1 MKVPI
6 LLPNIFNHPFTYES
20 SDLNLKIGDYVIV
33 PFGKSK
39 ITGVVWN
46 QFEKD
51 TKKKYVIKKVI
62 EKLKI
67 PSLKK
72 NTIEFLNWFS
82 EYNMVPKG
90 MALKLLLLSSSAVEK
105 FPKKKYELFKL
116 KIKKNNIKLSKEQE
130 ISLKKMNIHN
140 EKFRVHVL
148 QGTTGSGK
156 TIVYFEA
163 LKQLI
168 KKGFQVL
175 IMLPEIGLTGQ
186 FEKKFIEFFGFR
198 PAVWHSG
205 ISKKN
210 KEIIW
215 SGISNG
221 EIKVVIGARSSLFL
235 PFKKLGLIVVD
246 EEHDSSYKQ
255 DEGLRYNA
263 RDMAISRASIE
274 DIPIILATSIP
285 SLETYNNVKNKKY
298 NSTKLKKRYKNF
310 LLPSAEI
317 VNLNL
322 NKKNKNIWL
331 DIKTLNLAR
340 KYLDSKQQVLF
351 FLNRRGYAPFLI
363 CKKCGLKLVC
373 PNCSV
378 FLTFH
383 KQLNKAMCH
392 HCGHKSSIKQKCQK
406 TDFNCEFQMYG
417 PGVEKIFAE
426 LRQIFPDKVI
436 KILSSDFLNKKKET
450 INLLKD
456 IENNKVNILVGTQLI
471 SKGFNFPNLN
481 CIVVVDADFSGMG
494 FDLRSTEKNIQL
506 YNQLSGRAGRFSK
519 KSLIIYQTFNPSD
532 KTLSDILEN
541 NPEKFLEEESCLR
554 KEKKLPPFS
563 RLIAF
568 IVESNNEK
576 ESFLEAQKIKKNLL
590 LLKDIEV
597 MGPVTS
603 PIFKIKNKYRTRL
616 LLRSQSNVLVQKKIS
631 RILKNLNISKK
642 IKLTV
647 DVDPLNFS

>member
-1 MKVPI
+1 MKVPVLI
-6 LLPNIFNHPFTYES
+6 PRIFDYPHTYLS
-20 SDLNLKIGDYVIV
+20 GKFDKLKPGSIVLV
-33 PFGKSK
+33 PFGRKKEIGVIWDKQEKTNK
-39 ITGVVWN
+39 I
-46 QFEKD
+46 F
-51 TKKKYVIKKVI
+51 
-62 EKLKI
+62 KLKNVLEKKSI
-67 PSLKK
+67 SLNENLIKF
-72 NTIEFLNWFS
+72 INWFS
-82 EYNMVPKG
+82 LYNLAPKG
-90 MALKLLLLSSSAVEK
+90 MVLKMCLGDKSFFSKNSN
-105 FPKKKYELFKL
+105 FIDDT
-116 KIKKNNIKLSKEQE
+116 KIKKKNKFNLNPEQKRCLDD
-130 ISLKKMNIHN
+130 INGFGN
-140 EKFRVHVL
+140 KFNVTLL
-148 QGTTGSGK
+148 QGVTGSGK
-156 TIVYFEA
+156 TIVYFEKI
-163 LKQLI
+163 KQNLMQG
-168 KKGFQVL
+168 KQSLVL
-175 IMLPEIGLTGQ
+175 LPEIFLTNQ
-186 FEKKFIEFFGFR
+186 FEQRFEDYFGFK
-198 PAVWHSG
+198 PSIWHSK
-205 ISKKN
+205 ITKKN
-210 KEIIW
+210 KKIIW
-215 SGISNG
+215 QNIVNNK
-221 EIKVVIGARSSLFL
+221 IKLVVGARSSLFL

-331 DIKTLNLAR
+331 DIKTLNLVR
-340 KYLDSKQQVLF
+340 KYLDNKQQVLF

-383 KQLNKAMCH
+383 KHLNKAMCH

-541 NPEKFLEEESCLR
+541 NPEKFLEEESYLR

-616 LLRSQSNVLVQKKIS
+616 LLKSQSNVLVQKKIS

>member
-1 MKVPI
+1 MKVPVLI
-6 LLPNIFNHPFTYES
+6 PRIFDYPHTYLS
-20 SDLNLKIGDYVIV
+20 GKFDKLKPGSIVLV
-33 PFGKSK
+33 PFGRKKEIGVIWDKQEKTNK
-39 ITGVVWN
+39 I
-46 QFEKD
+46 F
-51 TKKKYVIKKVI
+51 
-62 EKLKI
+62 KLKNVLEKKSI
-67 PSLKK
+67 SLNK
-72 NTIEFLNWFS
+72 NLIKFINWFS
-82 EYNMVPKG
+82 LYNLAPKG
-90 MALKLLLLSSSAVEK
+90 MALKMCLGDKSFFSKNSN
-105 FPKKKYELFKL
+105 FIDDT
-116 KIKKNNIKLSKEQE
+116 KIKKKNKFNLNPEQKRCLDD
-130 ISLKKMNIHN
+130 INSFGN
-140 EKFRVHVL
+140 KFNVTLL
-148 QGTTGSGK
+148 QGITGSGK
-156 TIVYFEA
+156 TIVYFEKI
-163 LKQLI
+163 KQNLMQG
-168 KKGFQVL
+168 KQSLVL
-175 IMLPEIGLTGQ
+175 LPEIFLTNQ
-186 FEKKFIEFFGFR
+186 FEQRFEDYFGFK
-198 PAVWHSG
+198 PSIWHSK
-205 ISKKN
+205 ITKKN
-210 KEIIW
+210 KKIIW
-215 SGISNG
+215 QNIVNNK
-221 EIKVVIGARSSLFL
+221 IKLVVGARSSLFL

-310 LLPSAEI
+310 LLPSTEI
-317 VNLNL
+317 VNLKL

-373 PNCSV
+373 PNCSI

-383 KQLNKAMCH
+383 KHLNKAMCH

-426 LRQIFPDKVI
+426 LRQIFPDKMI

-506 YNQLSGRAGRFSK
+506 YNQLSGRAGRFSE

-541 NPEKFLEEESCLR
+541 NPEKFLEEESYLR
-554 KEKKLPPFS
+554 KEKKLPPFY

-576 ESFLEAQKIKKNLL
+576 ESFLESQKIKKNLL

-597 MGPVTS
+597 MGPVAS

-616 LLRSQSNVLVQKKIS
+616 LLKSQSNVFVQKKIS

>member
-1 MKVPI
+1 MKVPVLI
-6 LLPNIFNHPFTYES
+6 PRIFDYPHTYLS
-20 SDLNLKIGDYVIV
+20 GKFDKLKPGSIVLV
-33 PFGKSK
+33 PFGRKKEIGVIWDKQEKTNK
-39 ITGVVWN
+39 I
-46 QFEKD
+46 F
-51 TKKKYVIKKVI
+51 
-62 EKLKI
+62 KLKNVLEKKSI
-67 PSLKK
+67 SLNENLIKF
-72 NTIEFLNWFS
+72 INWFS
-82 EYNMVPKG
+82 LYNLVPKG
-90 MALKLLLLSSSAVEK
+90 MALKMCLGDKSFLSKNSN
-105 FPKKKYELFKL
+105 FIGDT
-116 KIKKNNIKLSKEQE
+116 KIKKKNKFNLNPEQKRCLDD
-130 ISLKKMNIHN
+130 INGFGN
-140 EKFRVHVL
+140 KFNVTLL
-148 QGTTGSGK
+148 QGVTGSGK
-156 TIVYFEA
+156 TIVYFEKI
-163 LKQLI
+163 KQNLMQG
-168 KKGFQVL
+168 KQSLVL
-175 IMLPEIGLTGQ
+175 LPEIFLTNQ
-186 FEKKFIEFFGFR
+186 FEQRFEDYFGFK
-198 PAVWHSG
+198 PSIWHSK
-205 ISKKN
+205 ITKKN
-210 KEIIW
+210 KKIIW
-215 SGISNG
+215 QNIVNNK
-221 EIKVVIGARSSLFL
+221 IKLVVGARSSLFL

-322 NKKNKNIWL
+322 DKKNKNIWL

-383 KQLNKAMCH
+383 KHLNKAMCH

-541 NPEKFLEEESCLR
+541 NPEKFLEEESYLR

>member
-1 MKVPI
+1 MKVPVLI
-6 LLPNIFNHPFTYES
+6 PRIFDYPHTYLS
-20 SDLNLKIGDYVIV
+20 GKFDKLKPGSIVLV
-33 PFGKSK
+33 PFGSK
-39 ITGVVWN
+39 KEIGVIWDK
-46 QFEKD
+46 QEK
-51 TKKKYVIKKVI
+51 TNKIF
-62 EKLKI
+62 KLKNVLEKKSI
-67 PSLKK
+67 SLNENLIKF
-72 NTIEFLNWFS
+72 INWFS
-82 EYNMVPKG
+82 LYNLAPKG
-90 MALKLLLLSSSAVEK
+90 MVLKMCLGDKSFFSKNSN
-105 FPKKKYELFKL
+105 FINDT
-116 KIKKNNIKLSKEQE
+116 KIKKINKFNLNPEQKRCLDD
-130 ISLKKMNIHN
+130 INGFGN
-140 EKFRVHVL
+140 KFNVTLLEGV
-148 QGTTGSGK
+148 TGSGK
-156 TIVYFEA
+156 TIVYFEKI
-163 LKQLI
+163 KQNLMQG
-168 KKGFQVL
+168 KQSLVL
-175 IMLPEIGLTGQ
+175 LPEIFLTNQ
-186 FEKKFIEFFGFR
+186 FEQRFEDYFGFK
-198 PAVWHSG
+198 PSIWHSK
-205 ISKKN
+205 ITKKN
-210 KEIIW
+210 KKIIW
-215 SGISNG
+215 QNIVNNK
-221 EIKVVIGARSSLFL
+221 IKLVVGARSSLFL

-322 NKKNKNIWL
+322 DKKNKNIWL

-541 NPEKFLEEESCLR
+541 NPEKFLEEESYLR

>member
-1 MKVPI
+1 MKVPVLI
-6 LLPNIFNHPFTYES
+6 PRIFDYPHTYLS
-20 SDLNLKIGDYVIV
+20 GKFDKLKPGSIVLV
-33 PFGKSK
+33 PFGRKKEIGVIWDKQEKTNK
-39 ITGVVWN
+39 I
-46 QFEKD
+46 F
-51 TKKKYVIKKVI
+51 
-62 EKLKI
+62 KLKNVLEKKSI
-67 PSLKK
+67 SLNENLIKF
-72 NTIEFLNWFS
+72 INWFS
-82 EYNMVPKG
+82 LYNLAPKG
-90 MALKLLLLSSSAVEK
+90 MVLKMCLGDKSFFSKNSN
-105 FPKKKYELFKL
+105 FINDT
-116 KIKKNNIKLSKEQE
+116 KIKKKNKFNLNPEQKRCLDD
-130 ISLKKMNIHN
+130 INGFGN
-140 EKFRVHVL
+140 KFNVTLL
-148 QGTTGSGK
+148 QGVTGSGK
-156 TIVYFEA
+156 TIVYFEKI
-163 LKQLI
+163 KQNLMQG
-168 KKGFQVL
+168 KQSLVL
-175 IMLPEIGLTGQ
+175 LPEIFLTNQ
-186 FEKKFIEFFGFR
+186 FEQRFEDYFGFK
-198 PAVWHSG
+198 PSIWHSK
-205 ISKKN
+205 ITKKN
-210 KEIIW
+210 KKIIW
-215 SGISNG
+215 QNIVNNK
-221 EIKVVIGARSSLFL
+221 IKLVVGARSSLFL

-322 NKKNKNIWL
+322 DKKNKNIWL

-373 PNCSV
+373 PNCSI

-383 KQLNKAMCH
+383 KHLNKAMCH

-494 FDLRSTEKNIQL
+494 FDLRSAEKNIQL

-541 NPEKFLEEESCLR
+541 NPEKFLEEESYLR

-616 LLRSQSNVLVQKKIS
+616 LLKSQSNVLVQKKIS

>member
-1 MKVPI
+1 MKVPVLI
-6 LLPNIFNHPFTYES
+6 PRIFDYPHTYLS
-20 SDLNLKIGDYVIV
+20 GKFDKLKPGSIVLV
-33 PFGKSK
+33 PFGSK
-39 ITGVVWN
+39 KEIGVIWDK
-46 QFEKD
+46 QEK
-51 TKKKYVIKKVI
+51 TNKIF
-62 EKLKI
+62 KLKNVLEKKSI
-67 PSLKK
+67 SLNENLIKF
-72 NTIEFLNWFS
+72 INWFS
-82 EYNMVPKG
+82 LYNLAPKG
-90 MALKLLLLSSSAVEK
+90 MVLKMCLGDKSFFSKNSN
-105 FPKKKYELFKL
+105 FIDDT
-116 KIKKNNIKLSKEQE
+116 KIKKKNKFNLNPEQKRCLDD
-130 ISLKKMNIHN
+130 INGFGN
-140 EKFRVHVL
+140 KFNVTLL
-148 QGTTGSGK
+148 QGVTGSGK
-156 TIVYFEA
+156 TIVYFEKI
-163 LKQLI
+163 KQNLMQG
-168 KKGFQVL
+168 KQSLVL
-175 IMLPEIGLTGQ
+175 LPEIFLTNQ
-186 FEKKFIEFFGFR
+186 FEQRFEDYFGFK
-198 PAVWHSG
+198 PSIWHSK
-205 ISKKN
+205 ITKKN
-210 KEIIW
+210 KKIIW
-215 SGISNG
+215 QNIVNNK
-221 EIKVVIGARSSLFL
+221 IKLVVGARSSLFL

-322 NKKNKNIWL
+322 DKKNKNIWL

-383 KQLNKAMCH
+383 KHLNKAMCH

-426 LRQIFPDKVI
+426 LRQIFPDKMI

-541 NPEKFLEEESCLR
+541 NPEKFLEEESYLR

-616 LLRSQSNVLVQKKIS
+616 LLKSQSNVLVQKKIS

>member
-1 MKVPI
+1 MKVPVLI
-6 LLPNIFNHPFTYES
+6 PRIFDYPHTYLS
-20 SDLNLKIGDYVIV
+20 GKFDKLKSGSIVLV
-33 PFGKSK
+33 PFGRKNE
-39 ITGVVWN
+39 IGVVWDK
-46 QFEKD
+46 QEK
-51 TKKKYVIKKVI
+51 TNKIF
-62 EKLKI
+62 KLKNVLEKKSI
-67 PSLKK
+67 SLDK
-72 NTIEFLNWFS
+72 NLIKFINWFS
-82 EYNMVPKG
+82 LYNLAPKG
-90 MALKLLLLSSSAVEK
+90 MALKMCLGDKSFFSKNSN
-105 FPKKKYELFKL
+105 FIDDT
-116 KIKKNNIKLSKEQE
+116 KIKKKNKFNLNPEQKRCLDD
-130 ISLKKMNIHN
+130 INGFGN
-140 EKFRVHVL
+140 KFNVTLL
-148 QGTTGSGK
+148 QGVTGSGK
-156 TIVYFEA
+156 TIVYFEKI
-163 LKQLI
+163 KQNLMQG
-168 KKGFQVL
+168 KQSLVL
-175 IMLPEIGLTGQ
+175 LPEIFLTNQ
-186 FEKKFIEFFGFR
+186 FKQRFEDYFGFE
-198 PAVWHSG
+198 PSIWHSK
-205 ISKKN
+205 ITKKN
-210 KEIIW
+210 KKIIW
-215 SGISNG
+215 QNIVNNK
-221 EIKVVIGARSSLFL
+221 IQLVVGARSSLFL

-246 EEHDSSYKQ
+246 EEHDSYYKQ
-255 DEGLRYNA
+255 DAGLRYNA

-322 NKKNKNIWL
+322 DKKNKNIWL

-373 PNCSV
+373 PNCSI

-383 KQLNKAMCH
+383 KHLNKAMCH

-426 LRQIFPDKVI
+426 LRQIFPDKII

-532 KTLSDILEN
+532 KILSDILEN
-541 NPEKFLEEESCLR
+541 NPEKFLEEESYLR
-554 KEKKLPPFS
+554 KEKKLPPFY

-568 IVESNNEK
+568 IVESINEK

-616 LLRSQSNVLVQKKIS
+616 LLKSQSNVFVQKKVS

>member
-1 MKVPI
+1 MKVPVLI
-6 LLPNIFNHPFTYES
+6 PRIFDYPHTYLS
-20 SDLNLKIGDYVIV
+20 GKFDKLKPGSIVLV
-33 PFGKSK
+33 PFGRKKEIGVIWDKQEKTNK
-39 ITGVVWN
+39 I
-46 QFEKD
+46 F
-51 TKKKYVIKKVI
+51 
-62 EKLKI
+62 KLKNVLEKKSI
-67 PSLKK
+67 SLNENLIKF
-72 NTIEFLNWFS
+72 INWFS
-82 EYNMVPKG
+82 LYNLAPKG
-90 MALKLLLLSSSAVEK
+90 MVLKMCLGDESFFSKNSN
-105 FPKKKYELFKL
+105 FIDDT
-116 KIKKNNIKLSKEQE
+116 KIKKKNKFNLNPEQKRCLDD
-130 ISLKKMNIHN
+130 INGFGN
-140 EKFRVHVL
+140 KFNVTLL
-148 QGTTGSGK
+148 QGVTGSGK
-156 TIVYFEA
+156 TIVYFEKI
-163 LKQLI
+163 KQNLMQG
-168 KKGFQVL
+168 KQSLVL
-175 IMLPEIGLTGQ
+175 LPEIFLTNQ
-186 FEKKFIEFFGFR
+186 FEQRFEDYFGFK
-198 PAVWHSG
+198 PSIWHSK
-205 ISKKN
+205 ITKKN
-210 KEIIW
+210 KKIIW
-215 SGISNG
+215 QNIVNNK
-221 EIKVVIGARSSLFL
+221 IKLVVGARSSLFL

-616 LLRSQSNVLVQKKIS
+616 LLKSQSNVLVQKKIS

>member
-1 MKVPI
+1 MKVPVLI
-6 LLPNIFNHPFTYES
+6 PRIFDYPHTYLSGEF
-20 SDLNLKIGDYVIV
+20 DQLKLGSIVLV
-33 PFGKSK
+33 PFGRKKEIGVIWDKQEKTSK
-39 ITGVVWN
+39 I
-46 QFEKD
+46 F
-51 TKKKYVIKKVI
+51 
-62 EKLKI
+62 KLKNVLEKKSI
-67 PSLKK
+67 SLNENLIKF
-72 NTIEFLNWFS
+72 INWFS
-82 EYNMVPKG
+82 LYNLVPKG
-90 MALKLLLLSSSAVEK
+90 MVLKMCLGDKSFLSKNSN
-105 FPKKKYELFKL
+105 FIGDI
-116 KIKKNNIKLSKEQE
+116 KIKKKNKFNLNPEQKRCLDD
-130 ISLKKMNIHN
+130 INGFGN
-140 EKFRVHVL
+140 KFNVTLL
-148 QGTTGSGK
+148 QGVTGSGK
-156 TIVYFEA
+156 TIVYFEKI
-163 LKQLI
+163 KQNLMQG
-168 KKGFQVL
+168 KQSLVL
-175 IMLPEIGLTGQ
+175 LPEIFLTNQ
-186 FEKKFIEFFGFR
+186 FKQRFEDYFGFK
-198 PAVWHSG
+198 PSIWHSK
-205 ISKKN
+205 ITKKN
-210 KEIIW
+210 KKIIW
-215 SGISNG
+215 QNIVNNK
-221 EIKVVIGARSSLFL
+221 IQLVVGARSSLFL

-322 NKKNKNIWL
+322 DKKNKNIWL

-373 PNCSV
+373 PNCSI

-426 LRQIFPDKVI
+426 LRQIFPDKMI

-519 KSLIIYQTFNPSD
+519 KSLIIYQTFNPAD

-541 NPEKFLEEESCLR
+541 NPEKFLEEESYLR
-554 KEKKLPPFS
+554 KEKKLPPFF

-616 LLRSQSNVLVQKKIS
+616 LLKSQSNVLVQKKIS

>member
-1 MKVPI
+1 MKVPVLI
-6 LLPNIFNHPFTYES
+6 PRIFDYPHTYLS
-20 SDLNLKIGDYVIV
+20 GKFDKLKPGSIVLV
-33 PFGKSK
+33 PFGSK
-39 ITGVVWN
+39 KEIGVIWDK
-46 QFEKD
+46 QEK
-51 TKKKYVIKKVI
+51 TNKIF
-62 EKLKI
+62 KLKNVLEKKSI
-67 PSLKK
+67 SLNENLIKF
-72 NTIEFLNWFS
+72 INWFS
-82 EYNMVPKG
+82 LYNLAPKG
-90 MALKLLLLSSSAVEK
+90 MVLKMCLGDKSFFSKNSN
-105 FPKKKYELFKL
+105 FIDDT
-116 KIKKNNIKLSKEQE
+116 KIKKKNKFNLNPEQKRCLDD
-130 ISLKKMNIHN
+130 INGFGN
-140 EKFRVHVL
+140 KFNVTLL
-148 QGTTGSGK
+148 QGVTGSGK
-156 TIVYFEA
+156 TIVYFEKI
-163 LKQLI
+163 KQNLMQG
-168 KKGFQVL
+168 KQSLVL
-175 IMLPEIGLTGQ
+175 LPEIFLTNQ
-186 FEKKFIEFFGFR
+186 FEQRFEDYFGFK
-198 PAVWHSG
+198 PSIWHSK
-205 ISKKN
+205 ITKKN
-210 KEIIW
+210 KKIIW
-215 SGISNG
+215 QNIVNNK
-221 EIKVVIGARSSLFL
+221 IKLVVGARSSLFL

-322 NKKNKNIWL
+322 DKKNKNIWL

-373 PNCSV
+373 PNCSI

-383 KQLNKAMCH
+383 KHLNKAMCH

-541 NPEKFLEEESCLR
+541 NPEKFLEEESYLR

-597 MGPVTS
+597 MGPVAS
-603 PIFKIKNKYRTRL
+603 PIFKIKNKYRTRIL
-616 LLRSQSNVLVQKKIS
+616 LKSQSNVFVQKKIS

>member
-1 MKVPI
+1 MKVPVLI
-6 LLPNIFNHPFTYES
+6 PRIFDYPHTYLS
-20 SDLNLKIGDYVIV
+20 GKFDKLKPGSIVLV
-33 PFGKSK
+33 PFGRKKEIGVIWDKQEKTNK
-39 ITGVVWN
+39 I
-46 QFEKD
+46 F
-51 TKKKYVIKKVI
+51 
-62 EKLKI
+62 KLKNVLEKKSI
-67 PSLKK
+67 SLNENLIKF
-72 NTIEFLNWFS
+72 INWFS
-82 EYNMVPKG
+82 LYNLVPKG
-90 MALKLLLLSSSAVEK
+90 MVLKMCLGDESFFSKNSN
-105 FPKKKYELFKL
+105 FIDDT
-116 KIKKNNIKLSKEQE
+116 KIKKKNKFNLNPEQKRCLDD
-130 ISLKKMNIHN
+130 INGFGN
-140 EKFRVHVL
+140 KFNVTLL
-148 QGTTGSGK
+148 QGVTGSGK
-156 TIVYFEA
+156 TIVYFEKI
-163 LKQLI
+163 KQNLMQG
-168 KKGFQVL
+168 KQSLVL
-175 IMLPEIGLTGQ
+175 LPEIFLTNQ
-186 FEKKFIEFFGFR
+186 FEQRFEDYFGFK
-198 PAVWHSG
+198 PSIWHSK
-205 ISKKN
+205 ITKKN
-210 KEIIW
+210 KKIIW
-215 SGISNG
+215 QNIVNNK
-221 EIKVVIGARSSLFL
+221 IKLVVGARSSLFL

-274 DIPIILATSIP
+274 NIPIILVTSIP

>member
-1 MKVPI
+1 MKVPVLI
-6 LLPNIFNHPFTYES
+6 PRIFDYPHTYLS
-20 SDLNLKIGDYVIV
+20 GKFDKLKPGSIVLV
-33 PFGKSK
+33 PFGRKKEIGVIWDKQEKTNK
-39 ITGVVWN
+39 I
-46 QFEKD
+46 F
-51 TKKKYVIKKVI
+51 
-62 EKLKI
+62 KLKNVLEKKSI
-67 PSLKK
+67 SLNENLIKF
-72 NTIEFLNWFS
+72 INWFS
-82 EYNMVPKG
+82 LYNLAPKG
-90 MALKLLLLSSSAVEK
+90 MVLKMCLGDESFFSKNSN
-105 FPKKKYELFKL
+105 FIDDT
-116 KIKKNNIKLSKEQE
+116 KIKKKNKFNLNPEQKRCLDD
-130 ISLKKMNIHN
+130 INGFGN
-140 EKFRVHVL
+140 KFNVTLL
-148 QGTTGSGK
+148 QGVTGSGK
-156 TIVYFEA
+156 TIVYFEKI
-163 LKQLI
+163 KQNLMQG
-168 KKGFQVL
+168 KQSLVL
-175 IMLPEIGLTGQ
+175 LPEIFLTNQ
-186 FEKKFIEFFGFR
+186 FEQRFEDYFGFK
-198 PAVWHSG
+198 PSIWHSK
-205 ISKKN
+205 ITKKN
-210 KEIIW
+210 KKIIW
-215 SGISNG
+215 QNIVNNK
-221 EIKVVIGARSSLFL
+221 IKLVVGARSSLFL

-426 LRQIFPDKVI
+426 LRQIFPDKMI

-616 LLRSQSNVLVQKKIS
+616 LLKSQSNIFVQKKIS